1 MKIDIYQVDA
11 FANAAFEGNPA
22 AVCPLDSWLPE
33 KLMQAIAA
41 ENNLSETAFFVATEN
56 GFALRW
62 FTPTTEVDLC
72 GHATLASAYVLF
84 EELGYEGDEVR
95 FDTKSGQL
103 SVRRD
108 GERLTMNFPAQSPE
122 PFELPTQLVEA
133 FGTTPEDCLKF
144 ADIIA
149 VFPSEESVLNARPD
163 MSLLA
168 QLECRGVIITAQSDS
183 YDFVARWFGPRTGQF
198 VEELEKMGLLMDG
211 EVSIQQTGVEK
222 PFVYRGFKMVD
233 EQKLRDMRG
242 DELRKINQ
250 NGMLPL
256 IYAHLLSLQ
265 LMRDLFARQVSAGKM
280 PQVTEAP
287 SVQI

>member
-1 MKIDIYQVDA
+1 MASTPQEQALPMFYKDLVPLNSKEHANCLDNGLDNASFMQSQHAIPITSDE
-11 FANAAFEGNPA
+11 FANASRNYPIVFSIGENSVPLILMGLNEGVNAFMNEEGHFSEAAYVPA
-22 AVCPLDSWLPE
+22 YVSRYPFMLA
-33 KLMQAIAA
+33 KLRPDA
-41 ENNLSETAFFVATEN
+41 EELSLCFD
-56 GFALRW
+56 
-62 FTPTTEVDLC
+62 PTTDAIGE
-72 GHATLASAYVLF
+72 YK
-84 EELGYEGDEVR
+84 EGDAL
-95 FDTKSGQL
+95 FDKDQPTEATKNILDFCEQFEQAGQ
-103 SVRRD
+103 
-108 GERLTMNFPAQSPE
+108 
-122 PFELPTQLVEA
+122 
-133 FGTTPEDCLKF
+133 
-144 ADIIA
+144 
-149 VFPSEESVLNARPD
+149 
-163 MSLLA
+163 
-168 QLECRGVIITAQSDS
+168 
-183 YDFVARWFGPRTGQF
+183 RTGQF
-198 VEELEKMGLLMDG
+198 VEELEKLGLLMDG

>member
-1 MKIDIYQVDA
+1 MLAKLRPDA
-11 FANAAFEGNPA
+11 E
-22 AVCPLDSWLPE
+22 E
-33 KLMQAIAA
+33 
-41 ENNLSETAFFVATEN
+41 LSLCFD
-56 GFALRW
+56 
-62 FTPTTEVDLC
+62 PTTDAIGE
-72 GHATLASAYVLF
+72 YK
-84 EELGYEGDEVR
+84 EGDAL
-95 FDTKSGQL
+95 FDKDQPTEATKKILDFCEQFEQAGQ
-103 SVRRD
+103 
-108 GERLTMNFPAQSPE
+108 
-122 PFELPTQLVEA
+122 
-133 FGTTPEDCLKF
+133 
-144 ADIIA
+144 
-149 VFPSEESVLNARPD
+149 
-163 MSLLA
+163 
-168 QLECRGVIITAQSDS
+168 
-183 YDFVARWFGPRTGQF
+183 RTGQF